1 MEETISIKEIIGV
14 FRKRLLTLFISTL
27 VGLAVASFVT
37 FFILTPKF
45 SSQAQLIVTLPQSN
59 ITNVNDVNTNLQ
71 MINTYKDMIISDLV
85 LSEVKDQLETQDQLA
100 MTVGEI
106 KQAITVNQSENSQ
119 MFSIQ
124 AISSIPDNAQK
135 IANTT
140 AEVFQTKAKDVMN
153 VDKISIISGAVAN
166 TTPVSPNNK
175 LNLVIGLVL
184 GMMVGVGL
192 AFLFELLDRT
202 VKDEKYVMDT
212 LGFPILGTVPEMSA
226 KELNASIRKKKSNP
240 TRPKDTNDKNDKN
253 VPSRR
258 SRSRV

>member
-153 VDKISIISGAVAN
+153 VDKISIISEAVADG
-166 TTPVSPNNK
+166 TSVSPNKKNK
-175 LNLVIGLVL
+175 YCPWPYFRSDDWHGDSSVIGIV
-184 GMMVGVGL
+184 
-192 AFLFELLDRT
+192 
-202 VKDEKYVMDT
+202 
-212 LGFPILGTVPEMSA
+212 
-226 KELNASIRKKKSNP
+226 
-240 TRPKDTNDKNDKN
+240 RPDCE
-253 VPSRR
+253 R
-258 SRSRV
+258 

>member
-119 MFSIQ
+119 MFSIK

-153 VDKISIISGAVAN
+153 VDKISIIS
-166 TTPVSPNNK
+166 
-175 LNLVIGLVL
+175 
-184 GMMVGVGL
+184 
-192 AFLFELLDRT
+192 
-202 VKDEKYVMDT
+202 
-212 LGFPILGTVPEMSA
+212 
-226 KELNASIRKKKSNP
+226 
-240 TRPKDTNDKNDKN
+240 
-253 VPSRR
+253 
-258 SRSRV
+258 